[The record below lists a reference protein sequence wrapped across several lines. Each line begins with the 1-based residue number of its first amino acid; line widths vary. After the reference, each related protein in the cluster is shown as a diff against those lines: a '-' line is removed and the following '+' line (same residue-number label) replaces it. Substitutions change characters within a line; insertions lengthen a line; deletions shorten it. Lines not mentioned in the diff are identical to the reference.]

1 MNKKLYSLF
10 AFIYLII
17 VYCATVQGSRNDNG
31 KYYDDEPNMI
41 KKRYQKNYKQDNKY
55 MQRADEYDA
64 ENRDEFIRSVIEK
77 EKEMVK
83 GFNRILNIYKAY
95 TFGIFT
101 IFAINIIRLISESVS
116 SSLSNPNSHMSQ
128 LIKKV
133 VDNKNKNP

>member
-41 KKRYQKNYKQDNKY
+41 KKRYQKNYKQGNKY
-55 MQRADEYDA
+55 MQRTDEYDA
-64 ENRDEFIRSVIEK
+64 ENRDEFMHLVNEK
-77 EKEMVK
+77 EKEMIK
-83 GFNRILNIYKAY
+83 GFNRILKIYKAC
-95 TFGIFT
+95 TFGILT

-133 VDNKNKNP
+133 VDNKNPNP